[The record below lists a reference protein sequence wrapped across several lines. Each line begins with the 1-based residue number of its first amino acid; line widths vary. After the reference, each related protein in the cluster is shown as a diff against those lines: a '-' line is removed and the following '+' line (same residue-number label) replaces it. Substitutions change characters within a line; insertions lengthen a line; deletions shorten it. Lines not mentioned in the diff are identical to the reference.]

1 MDLSVCFTGC
11 FYTQSTDKSL
21 EHCSSLLGV
30 STGAHP
36 GKPVINRC
44 RSVRGEPFTAILGPE
59 APVNG
64 VINRCRSVRGEP
76 FTAILGPEAPVNGV
90 IIHRSTDKGK
100 LFVVQ
105 GA

>member
-1 MDLSVCFTGC
+1 MELSVCFTGC

-44 RSVRGEPFTAILGPE
+44 RSVRE
-59 APVNG
+59 
-64 VINRCRSVRGEP
+64 EP

-90 IIHRSTDKGK
+90 IIHGSTDKGQ